1 MKWKIFLILP
11 LILLLTGCA
20 TGKRLQSLE
29 TKVAVLETK
38 VDVAEQR
45 QSNIEGQ
52 TGESRESMG
61 YLKGKVESI
70 STAPQI
76 ATTKSIEGN
85 RGYVYKSGKRTLTKK
100 DIQSALKNAGF
111 YDGPID
117 GKIGR
122 ATKKAIKE
130 FQKTNGLKADGIIG
144 KNTRNL
150 LIQYLERQEKQ

>member
-1 MKWKIFLILP
+1 MRWRLFLIMP
-11 LILLLTGCA
+11 LVLLLAGCA
-20 TGKRLQSLE
+20 TGKRMQVLE

-38 VDVAEQR
+38 VDLSEQR

-70 STAPQI
+70 STAPQAAV
-76 ATTKSIEGN
+76 ATSVQDN
-85 RGYVYKSGKRTLTKK
+85 QGYIYKSGKKTLTKK
-100 DIQSALKNAGF
+100 DIQTALKNAGF

-130 FQKTNGLKADGIIG
+130 FQKVNGLKADGIVG

-150 LIQYLERQEKQ
+150 LLQYVK